1 MQQNIY
7 RQDDKPLCTSCLPGS
22 PSATKN
28 LQINEGIEIWSA
40 LQAWTL
46 CYILVHIFFIVTST
60 LGGTGSGKLGPT
72 RWEEHAESMYNIDTD
87 AIKEQREY
95 MKTTKDEGNK
105 RMDFRFAYWKIKS
118 LSSYHGGFWLKNF
131 TSMTKDGLCPYL
143 LESFQGFP
151 YRYNSMYYVNNPFP
165 IFCVNVANF
174 M

>member
-7 RQDDKPLCTSCLPGS
+7 RQDDKPLCTSSLPGN

-72 RWEEHAESMYNIDTD
+72 RWEEHAESKYDIDTY

-105 RMDFRFAYWKIKS
+105 RMDFRFAYWKIES
-118 LSSYHGGFWLKNF
+118 LYYHGGFWLKNF
-131 TSMTKDGLCPYL
+131 TSVTKDGLALSLFL
-143 LESFQGFP
+143 LTRIIS
-151 YRYNSMYYVNNPFP
+151 RRP
-165 IFCVNVANF
+165 I
-174 M
+174 